1 LLYHFA
7 LRELKV
13 KYKSPILGFL
23 WMFFLPLS
31 MAFIFKIV
39 FSQIVKIQTPGYPFS
54 IFLILGIFP
63 WNYLAMSLSGTV
75 NSLVDN
81 EALIKKVYFP
91 REIIPLSII
100 LGNLVNFLISN
111 FVILMF
117 MFLMKIKLSKLLPLL
132 PFLILLQTIFI
143 TGLAL
148 IFSALQVHY
157 RDVKYIVEVLL
168 IFWFYISPIFYP
180 LRLVR
185 DVSESFLRVYLWNP
199 LAHMITLYRLVY
211 LKGYWKVLPEG
222 FSIPFSIIYSLGISL
237 LVFILGFL
245 TFRRLQRFFT
255 DYL

>member
-1 LLYHFA
+1 
-7 LRELKV
+7 
-13 KYKSPILGFL
+13 
-23 WMFFLPLS
+23 
-31 MAFIFKIV
+31 
-39 FSQIVKIQTPGYPFS
+39 
-54 IFLILGIFP
+54 
-63 WNYLAMSLSGTV
+63 MSLSGTV

-91 REIIPLSII
+91 REIVPLSII

-117 MFLMKIKLSKLLPLL
+117 MFLMKIELSKFLLLL
-132 PFLILLQTIFI
+132 PFVILLQTIFV

-185 DVSESFLRVYLWNP
+185 DVSENFLRVYLWNP

-222 FSIPFSIIYSLGISL
+222 FSIPFSIIYSSGISL

-245 TFRRLQRFFT
+245 AFRRLQRFFT